1 MIGADVTLA
10 EIVRATIA
18 NSRISVKQKPRRGG
32 QTATGQKG
40 SATVQALIT
49 RPSQP
54 AQPLNGR
61 AGHG

>member
-1 MIGADVTLA
+1 MIRADMTIT

-18 NSRISVKQKPRRGG
+18 NSRTSVKQKPRHGG

-54 AQPLNGR
+54 VQPQGGVR
-61 AGHG
+61 